1 MNDILTIVTKELKEY
16 WKARGSLRSRLLSF
30 LPLLIIFGIYFPLQ
44 QRELWVE
51 APFLPGI
58 YYTWLPFF
66 LAGGTT
72 ADSFAGERE
81 RHTLETLL
89 ATRLSDRSIF
99 LGKVLAVVIY
109 TLAMTWTAA
118 VMALITLNVT
128 RNGGPFYMYGASALA
143 LIVVG
148 GALVSLL
155 MTAIGVLAS
164 LRAASVRAAAQWF
177 SMMTLVLF
185 IGGPLLLQALPASV
199 QETIARALQT
209 ANMTVVGIIAA
220 VVVLAVDVGLLA
232 IGIARFQRTRLIL
245 EE

>member
-1 MNDILTIVTKELKEY
+1 MNDILTIVTKELKEF
-16 WKARGSLRSRLLSF
+16 WKARGSLRARVLSF

-44 QRELWVE
+44 QREMWVE
-51 APFLPGI
+51 APFVPGM
-58 YYTWLPFF
+58 YFMWLPFV

-89 ATRLSDRSIF
+89 ATRLSDRDIF
-99 LGKVLAVVIY
+99 LGKVLAIVIY
-109 TLAMTWTAA
+109 SLGVTWAAAALA
-118 VMALITLNVT
+118 LLTLNVT
-128 RNGGPFYMYGASALA
+128 RAGGPFYMFGASALA

-148 GALVSLL
+148 GLLVSLL

-177 SMMTLVLF
+177 SIMTLVLF
-185 IGGPLLLQALPASV
+185 IGGPLLLQALPVSIRDAIG
-199 QETIARALQT
+199 QALET
-209 ANMTVVGIIAA
+209 ANLTVVALAA
-220 VVVLAVDVGLLA
+220 ALAVLVLDMALLA
-232 IGIARFQRTRLIL
+232 VGIARFQRTRLIL

>member
-1 MNDILTIVTKELKEY
+1 MNDILTIVTKELKEF
-16 WKARGSLRSRLLSF
+16 WLARGTLRSRVLSF
-30 LPLLIIFGIYFPLQ
+30 LPLLIIFGIYFPLE
-44 QRELWVE
+44 QREMWVE
-51 APFLPGI
+51 APFVPGL
-58 YYTWLPFF
+58 YFMWLPFV

-109 TLAMTWTAA
+109 SLVVTWAA
-118 VMALITLNVT
+118 AALALITLNVT
-128 RNGGPFYMYGASALA
+128 AAGRPFYMFGASALA

-148 GALVSLL
+148 GLLVSLL
-155 MTAIGVLAS
+155 MTSIGVLAS

-177 SMMTLVLF
+177 SVMTLVLF

-199 QETIARALQT
+199 QATITRALEG
-209 ANMTVVGIIAA
+209 ANFTLVGI
-220 VVVLAVDVGLLA
+220 VLAVAVLALDMALLA
-232 IGIARFQRTRLIL
+232 VGIARFQRTRLIL